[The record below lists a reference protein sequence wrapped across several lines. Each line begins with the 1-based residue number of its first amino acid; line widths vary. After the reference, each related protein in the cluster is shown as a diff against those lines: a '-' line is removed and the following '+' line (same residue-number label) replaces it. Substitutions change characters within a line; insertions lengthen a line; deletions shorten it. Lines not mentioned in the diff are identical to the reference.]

1 MVLMLDSASF
11 GTPTEIVGE
20 STRFRNLLS
29 LVERIAPTSH
39 TLLICGPTGSGK
51 EVVARRVHAQ
61 GLHPGQPFVDVNC
74 GAIPENLIESEL
86 FGHARGAFTGATG
99 QRPGYFQQVG
109 RGTLFL
115 DEIGELPLALQT
127 RLLRVLETRSFRPIG
142 AGESLRFEGRVVA
155 ATHRDLQ
162 AMVREGRFREDLYHR
177 LTVFVLEVPG
187 LDQRREDI
195 PALVT
200 HFAARQPRPLSFS
213 EVALERLRQAPWPGH
228 VRQLRNLIDRLGVL
242 ALSERIGLAELEPF
256 LAPAQNASAEQDDLA
271 DALLAL
277 EGDNKLQ
284 AAENLLIDRALQHSG
299 GNKSAAAQLL
309 GVSRKVVERRL
320 KSRESR
326 GQDAELLLEEGR
338 RRVEAAEFREA
349 IPPLR
354 RCLDQLSRR
363 DGAQLL
369 RFEAYRLLG
378 VSLRSVNGWLC
389 AEACACYEAALQAGE
404 GLGYGSELASMQFG
418 IWSTQLM
425 TLELGRAR
433 ATAQDMLQR
442 ARDLGSP
449 AARDEAHVAMAN
461 TLFWLGDCE
470 EALACLARGG
480 LLQGGED
487 EARSGLQGFD
497 LGALAL
503 TFEGLAAFQLGAFAR
518 ARQAMQRLLL
528 RCGEDNPHPFNR
540 ALALQ
545 GAVWLACLFEDRE
558 RLGPLAVD
566 LDSLS
571 EQHGFT
577 FYRGI
582 GQVFRGCHMGSLGA
596 FDEAERFML
605 EGYQSHMLNHGGR
618 LFHSFQAWQRGEL
631 LLQAGRPADCESLL
645 ADALD
650 LALEHQE
657 RTYLGELQTLKA
669 RARWAQGDTDGA
681 EQELRSALSTA
692 MALGSVSA
700 RIAAATQLALLLR
713 QTRRAEQAA
722 ELLARALRGV
732 ATEAPP
738 PSLARALQ
746 LFAELGS
753 GHGEASCP

>member
-1 MVLMLDSASF
+1 MFDSASF

-20 STRFRNLLS
+20 SARFRSLLS
-29 LVERIAPTSH
+29 LVERIAPTTH

-162 AMVREGRFREDLYHR
+162 AMVREGRLREDLYHR

-363 DGAQLL
+363 DGAHVLQ
-369 RFEAYRLLG
+369 FEAYRLLG

-404 GLGYGSELASMQFG
+404 GLGYGTELASMQFG
-418 IWSTQLM
+418 IWVTQLM

-558 RLGPLAVD
+558 RLGPLAAD

-713 QTRRAEQAA
+713 QTRR
-722 ELLARALRGV
+722 
-732 ATEAPP
+732 TE
-738 PSLARALQ
+738 
-746 LFAELGS
+746 
-753 GHGEASCP
+753 

>member
-1 MVLMLDSASF
+1 MLDSASF

-20 STRFRNLLS
+20 SARFRSLLS
-29 LVERIAPTSH
+29 LVERIAPTTH

-86 FGHARGAFTGATG
+86 FGHARGAFTGATS

-142 AGESLRFEGRVVA
+142 ASESLRFEGRVVA

-256 LAPAQNASAEQDDLA
+256 LAPSQNASAEQDDLA

-284 AAENLLIDRALQHSG
+284 AAENLLIDRALQRSG

-338 RRVEAAEFREA
+338 RRVAAEFREA

-363 DGAQLL
+363 DGAHVLQ
-369 RFEAYRLLG
+369 FEAYRLLG

-418 IWSTQLM
+418 IWVTQLM

-449 AARDEAHVAMAN
+449 AALDEAHVAMAN

-497 LGALAL
+497 LVALAL

-558 RLGPLAVD
+558 RLGPLAAD

-669 RARWAQGDTDGA
+669 RARWAQGDLDGA

-713 QTRRAEQAA
+713 QTRRAQQAA

-738 PSLARALQ
+738 PGLARALQ
-746 LFAELGS
+746 LLAELGT
-753 GHGEASCP
+753 GH

>member
-1 MVLMLDSASF
+1 MLDSASF

-284 AAENLLIDRALQHSG
+284 AAENLLIDRALQRSG

-363 DGAQLL
+363 DGH
-369 RFEAYRLLG
+369 
-378 VSLRSVNGWLC
+378 RSC
-389 AEACACYEAALQAGE
+389 SSRPTACSASACAA
-404 GLGYGSELASMQFG
+404 
-418 IWSTQLM
+418 
-425 TLELGRAR
+425 
-433 ATAQDMLQR
+433 
-442 ARDLGSP
+442 
-449 AARDEAHVAMAN
+449 
-461 TLFWLGDCE
+461 
-470 EALACLARGG
+470 
-480 LLQGGED
+480 
-487 EARSGLQGFD
+487 
-497 LGALAL
+497 
-503 TFEGLAAFQLGAFAR
+503 
-518 ARQAMQRLLL
+518 
-528 RCGEDNPHPFNR
+528 
-540 ALALQ
+540 
-545 GAVWLACLFEDRE
+545 
-558 RLGPLAVD
+558 
-566 LDSLS
+566 
-571 EQHGFT
+571 
-577 FYRGI
+577 
-582 GQVFRGCHMGSLGA
+582 
-596 FDEAERFML
+596 
-605 EGYQSHMLNHGGR
+605 
-618 LFHSFQAWQRGEL
+618 
-631 LLQAGRPADCESLL
+631 
-645 ADALD
+645 
-650 LALEHQE
+650 
-657 RTYLGELQTLKA
+657 
-669 RARWAQGDTDGA
+669 
-681 EQELRSALSTA
+681 
-692 MALGSVSA
+692 
-700 RIAAATQLALLLR
+700 
-713 QTRRAEQAA
+713 
-722 ELLARALRGV
+722 
-732 ATEAPP
+732 
-738 PSLARALQ
+738 
-746 LFAELGS
+746 
-753 GHGEASCP
+753 